1 MPEANRK
8 EAAAQGVAT
17 RERERRE
24 EGQDPSKAI
33 CFSLEQTKV
42 SRKQSQ
48 PSGLAMFTVCEVLQ
62 RARLDQGIDLATV
75 AARTKIKAKY
85 LQAIEADDRKS
96 LPGGFFYK
104 SFVHQYAKLL
114 GVDTEAI
121 DAEIDRVLSPDA
133 SLPLPSAAKQTAV
146 KLSSRSRTARKY
158 VSYAAFVLILV
169 ACSGIDGWWHESRAV
184 ATEKIESRAPV
195 VKNTTRRSAPS
206 PASGRV
212 SLASVSQVAA
222 RPAGAAPVAAAA
234 RQDEPAAPAGSRVEL
249 DLTATEETWL
259 SVSSDGTPVF
269 SGLLE
274 ANQTRTIAGKEFAKL
289 RVGNAAGLEVRL
301 NGKPLGP
308 LGAHGQVRDLD
319 FTSDKFQFVSPPNES
334 E

>member
-1 MPEANRK
+1 MFA
-8 EAAAQGVAT
+8 
-17 RERERRE
+17 
-24 EGQDPSKAI
+24 
-33 CFSLEQTKV
+33 V
-42 SRKQSQ
+42 S
-48 PSGLAMFTVCEVLQ
+48 AVLQ

-96 LPGGFFYK
+96 LPGEFFYK
-104 SFVHQYAKLL
+104 SFVHQYATFL
-114 GVDTEAI
+114 GVDTRAI
-121 DAEIDRVLSPDA
+121 DAEIDRVSTTDA
-133 SLPLPSAAKQTAV
+133 PPPLPRAAEQRAE
-146 KLSSRSRTARKY
+146 KLSSRSKRARTY
-158 VSYAAFVLILV
+158 FSYAALVVLLV
-169 ACSGIDGWWHESRAV
+169 ACYGIDGWWHESRAV
-184 ATEKIESRAPV
+184 DTEKIESRAPV
-195 VKNTTRRSAPS
+195 LENTTRRRAPS
-206 PASGRV
+206 PATGRV

-222 RPAGAAPVAAAA
+222 GPPAAAPVAAVA

-249 DLTATEETWL
+249 ALTATEETWL

-274 ANQTRTIAGKEFAKL
+274 ANQTKTIEGKEFAKL
-289 RVGNAAGLEVRL
+289 RVGNAAALEVRL

-308 LGAHGQVRDLD
+308 LGAHGQVRDLV